1 MSSTR
6 STFVPRWGLS
16 RQTANSAPLSV
27 HEPIRPLVGKT
38 PAIESTRPGFM
49 DMTRHEL
56 APLLAKRTAEQQRQ
70 NQRERENIV
79 SNIEKQH
86 TKWDAFA
93 KTPRGNENLVT
104 AQDPSSAERRLQIW
118 EEKKK
123 QFRSRQAN
131 SPTSHEKFEPFE
143 PANAVAA
150 SQRDERDVLG
160 AFSRSTM
167 NAPSP
172 SDPRY
177 EAQLQYQR
185 DLDAQIA
192 QKKMLKGPEPS
203 IYKRSPEKGKLSKQ
217 DFEAA
222 VRSRMQ
228 QYQFGREEQK
238 VNSVTF
244 VDPVERSPRPSGN
257 GSSTMPTSENL
268 FNSKARSQENYR
280 KALDEQV
287 RLKMANEN
295 KAKNGSGEHSSF
307 FLSDSDAARRQQQE
321 KLSKIAREREMQQ
334 MAYLQRQ
341 SEARF
346 EEPSSYN
353 RTTTMQ
359 HAMPVQHALPMS
371 DRHAPS
377 KEQMLERQ
385 TSYKRE
391 LDELVALRSRMSSNG
406 EGMDRQ
412 PNGAYGSAS
421 SITGL
426 GSNYVPVNEA
436 RGFGKGLSSLH
447 SGIDSQ
453 RAQFEMARKEQY
465 ARELQT
471 QIDSKLSRATA
482 PRSVRLAST
491 RNIDRSSLMT
501 DEERHFETEKMRRE
515 ALRKQAYANEL
526 QSQIAE
532 RKKRDQARKEKERL
546 EDEQYAMKIRQER
559 QNASSRTSGASG
571 DFEENF
577 SDSRAES
584 GMDSKSSD
592 FEAAVRAKMMAY
604 DAVPRSPAAMQ

>member
-1 MSSTR
+1 MHHER
-6 STFVPRWGLS
+6 S
-16 RQTANSAPLSV
+16 
-27 HEPIRPLVGKT
+27 
-38 PAIESTRPGFM
+38 
-49 DMTRHEL
+49 L
-56 APLLAKRTAEQQRQ
+56 A
-70 NQRERENIV
+70 
-79 SNIEKQH
+79 S
-86 TKWDAFA
+86 
-93 KTPRGNENLVT
+93 
-104 AQDPSSAERRLQIW
+104 ERR
-118 EEKKK
+118 K
-123 QFRSRQAN
+123 
-131 SPTSHEKFEPFE
+131 
-143 PANAVAA
+143 
-150 SQRDERDVLG
+150 
-160 AFSRSTM
+160 
-167 NAPSP
+167 
-172 SDPRY
+172 
-177 EAQLQYQR
+177 AQLQYQR

-346 EEPSSYN
+346 EEPILYNN
-353 RTTTMQ
+353 RTTATQ

-371 DRHAPS
+371 DRHALS

-391 LDELVALRSRMSSNG
+391 LDELVALRSRMSSNE
-406 EGMDRQ
+406 EGMAHQ

-465 ARELQT
+465 ARELQN

-501 DEERHFETEKMRRE
+501 DEERRFETEKMRRE

-526 QSQIAE
+526 QSQIEE

-592 FEAAVRAKMMAY
+592 FEAAVRAK
-604 DAVPRSPAAMQ
+604 